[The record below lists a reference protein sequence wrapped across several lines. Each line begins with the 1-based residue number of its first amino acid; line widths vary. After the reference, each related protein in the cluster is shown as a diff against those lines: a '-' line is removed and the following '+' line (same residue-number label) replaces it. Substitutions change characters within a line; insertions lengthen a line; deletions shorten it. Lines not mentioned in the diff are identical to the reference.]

1 MSMSVLSILRGIG
14 KMPKETI
21 TMTRDLFD
29 EMLEA
34 VRVKEQQR
42 LIELLKR
49 IVAEGFDGSE

>member
-1 MSMSVLSILRGIG
+1 
-14 KMPKETI
+14 MPKEMI

-34 VRVKEQQR
+34 VRVREQQR

>member
-1 MSMSVLSILRGIG
+1 
-14 KMPKETI
+14 MPKETI

>member
-1 MSMSVLSILRGIG
+1 MA
-14 KMPKETI
+14 KETI

-42 LIELLKR
+42 LIELLKK
-49 IVAEGFDGSE
+49 IVAEGLDG